1 MREQSKLRMCSALYI
16 SQYREAN
23 EDWRG
28 TLQLFNIW
36 VDVWVSICFHIH
48 TPVAIFCDLVQWE
61 ALGKSQRGGHLFL
74 PFDLLV
80 YMCTSSCNNCTFFVP
95 NCEVNFAVQ
104 GKWVKGRRGGA
115 LEPFPFPP
123 NQATYPIHPSLSH
136 FPMSELQ
143 PTMNRPPA
151 GWELFH
157 GQYITNIQMNYLN
170 LSFNCETTA
179 AVVEQQL
186 R

>member
-28 TLQLFNIW
+28 TFSIFELMFECLSFYLFP
-36 VDVWVSICFHIH
+36 H
-48 TPVAIFCDLVQWE
+48 TYSSGYLLWFSTVRGIRWKSGRRTFVFAIVL
-61 ALGKSQRGGHLFL
+61 LS
-74 PFDLLV
+74 FDLLV

-104 GKWVKGRRGGA
+104 GKWGKGRRGGA

-123 NQATYPIHPSLSH
+123 NQATYPSHPSLSH
-136 FPMSELQ
+136 FRMSELQ
-143 PTMNRPPA
+143 PA
-151 GWELFH
+151 DWELFH
-157 GQYITNIQMNYLN
+157 GEYITNIQMNYI
-170 LSFNCETTA
+170 A
-179 AVVEQQL
+179 I
-186 R
+186 